1 MIGSLDDFDIYLRHY
16 FCHSAAKQGA
26 LIATIGVE
34 PISNFV
40 DLRVE
45 HDLKLV
51 VLHGNSAANIQVD
64 SVNASEWTPVVP
76 CERDGL
82 RDQGRKH
89 VAHRRAMRGDRAIV
103 ELRIEVPGVQ
113 RAA

>member
-1 MIGSLDDFDIYLRHY
+1 MRPAGQASGEEGLRRAIRV
-16 FCHSAAKQGA
+16 SKA
-26 LIATIGVE
+26 I
-34 PISNFV
+34 PNFV

-89 VAHRRAMRGDRAIV
+89 VAHRRAMRGDRAS
-103 ELRIEVPGVQ
+103 RTPD
-113 RAA
+113 